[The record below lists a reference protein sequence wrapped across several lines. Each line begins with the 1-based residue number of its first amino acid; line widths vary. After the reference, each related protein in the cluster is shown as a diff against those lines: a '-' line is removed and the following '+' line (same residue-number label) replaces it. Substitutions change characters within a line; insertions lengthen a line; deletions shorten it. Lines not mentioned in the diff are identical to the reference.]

1 VALLSFPL
9 IATVVLVVFSC
20 AAHLAHASS
29 RFLFPSPL
37 LAEVVMVVVEWIAS
51 MVIFKSSPPTVTTK
65 GLVGRVAG
73 SRLVIVDFR
82 DAVDVC
88 VYRKVQFKKSGCS
101 RGSNYIHLWN
111 NQTCQATSYH
121 ARTFHFFIRAAKST
135 SVPR

>member
-37 LAEVVMVVVEWIAS
+37 LAEVVMAVVEWIAS

-88 VYRKVQFKKSGCS
+88 VQKSSIQEKRLLSGKQLYPFVEQ
-101 RGSNYIHLWN
+101 SNLPSYVLSCTNIPFLYSSCQKYI
-111 NQTCQATSYH
+111 
-121 ARTFHFFIRAAKST
+121 RT
-135 SVPR
+135 